1 MSTFNVRFAAAIK
14 SYKNSGASL
23 KLLVIEAID
32 YASESGTHNPVYLN
46 KVLAAMEGKDVDAMA
61 VIIKTFA
68 PFNVKDG
75 VAKVQHKN
83 TAREYTVDR
92 IMVDTCKSFRTLAME
107 LTGEK
112 VKAVWELEKAALAY
126 AAACRKANVQDSACH
141 AAVTRAHVHLDQV
154 TCEKEIAAEVK
165 RVAKIVKMRKAA

>member
-1 MSTFNVRFAAAIK
+1 MSTFNVRFAAAIR

-23 KLLVIEAID
+23 KSLVIEAID

-61 VIIKTFA
+61 VIIKAFA

-75 VAKVQHKN
+75 KVKLAHKN

-112 VKAVWELEKAALAY
+112 VKAVWELDKAAKVY
-126 AAACRKANVQDSACH
+126 ALACRKAEVSDAGAH
-141 AAVTRAHVHLDQV
+141 AANTRAHVEIDYDV
-154 TCEKEIAAEVK
+154 AAKEIKAEVS
-165 RVAKIVKMRKAA
+165 RVAKIAKARKAA

>member
-1 MSTFNVRFAAAIK
+1 MSTFNVRFAAAIR

-23 KLLVIEAID
+23 KSLVIEAID
-32 YASESGTHNPVYLN
+32 YASDNEHNPVYLN

-61 VIIKTFA
+61 VIIKAFA

-75 VAKVQHKN
+75 QVKLAHKN